1 MERTQ
6 IKCYLNTS
14 DIKRFDLERAD
25 RHFDALLAKIRSAY
39 SPDLITDMDTLKLYW
54 LDDESEQITLTNTS
68 ELNYAIQ
75 FLHDLQLTPLKLV
88 IFRGVNKG
96 KKTETKI
103 TKPEKMVRPAG
114 APLKPVVCS
123 GCDQVI
129 LNNGFKSYVSEGNLC
144 QKCSGP
150 DDSQDTYEQRPA
162 SPILTDFKKAME
174 NLRKKINKDLNTIY
188 LKNFKHLIPS
198 YKMSNLSKQE
208 AASETMKPTT
218 EEAIN
223 EEFKRL
229 EDVISEISR
238 PLNGVTELDETDLAV
253 AGVLA
258 STSSEANGLSTEILT
273 DQKMADIFLTLNA
286 MGLEDDEDGCLKAL
300 VVEKKGDIG
309 ATVESYFDL
318 CFQKIIRDASNEK
331 RNSGFVKDSANIN

>member
-1 MERTQ
+1 M
-6 IKCYLNTS
+6 NTS
-14 DIKRFDLERAD
+14 DIKRFDLEPAD

-39 SPDLITDMDTLKLYW
+39 SPDLITDTDTLKLYW

-75 FLHDLQLTPLKLV
+75 FLQDLQLTPLKLI

-96 KKTETKI
+96 KKPETKT
-103 TKPEKMVRPAG
+103 TKPEKTVRS
-114 APLKPVVCS
+114 APVSPKPVVCS
-123 GCDQVI
+123 GCYQVI
-129 LNNGFKSYVSEGNLC
+129 LNHGFKSYVSEGNLC
-144 QKCSGP
+144 QKCSDGP
-150 DDSQDTYEQRPA
+150 DDSQDTHEQQPA

-174 NLRKKINKDLNTIY
+174 NLRKKVNKDLNTIY

-198 YKMSNLSKQE
+198 YKMSNLSRQE
-208 AASETMKPTT
+208 AASGSMKPTT

-229 EDVISEISR
+229 EDVNSEISR
-238 PLNGVTELDETDLAV
+238 PLNGVTEFDETDLAE
-253 AGVLA
+253 VLA
-258 STSSEANGLSTEILT
+258 STSSEANGLGTEILT
-273 DQKMADIFLTLNA
+273 DQKLADIFLTLNA
-286 MGLEDDEDGCLKAL
+286 MGLEDDEEGCLKAL

-331 RNSGFVKDSANIN
+331 RNSGFVKDSTNIN